1 VGQPLDRAGYAEF
14 LARIRQG
21 DDQAAEE
28 LVRLCE
34 PEIRLEIRSWLRMR
48 NPSLRRVFDS
58 MDICQA
64 VLASFFLRAAV
75 GEFDIDEPRQLVP
88 LLVGMARNKLAE
100 QVRFHQ
106 RDRRDV
112 RKVQAADS
120 AFDPAARQ
128 TETPSQIVALRDLL
142 EAFRQ
147 RLSAEERSVADLR
160 AQGLDWEAVARTLGG
175 SPESRRKQLARARV
189 RVERELGL
197 DSSAE

>member
-142 EAFRQ
+142 EAFR
-147 RLSAEERSVADLR
+147 
-160 AQGLDWEAVARTLGG
+160 
-175 SPESRRKQLARARV
+175 
-189 RVERELGL
+189 
-197 DSSAE
+197 